1 MSVLYL
7 HICFL
12 CVLLVTDYYTVRV
25 ETIKSMLVYQQD
37 VYMAE
42 QICNVFELLTVY
54 LNLKIFFYQSETSI
68 KDMFCSLKVCP
79 VYIKLC
85 S

>member
-12 CVLLVTDYYTVRV
+12 CVSLVTFCYTVSA
-25 ETIKSMLVYQQD
+25 ETIKSMLIDQQD

-42 QICNVFELLTVY
+42 QICSVFFSRFAYRLLESEDFLLSL
-54 LNLKIFFYQSETSI
+54 LNFS
-68 KDMFCSLKVCP
+68 
-79 VYIKLC
+79 
-85 S
+85 

>member
-12 CVLLVTDYYTVRV
+12 CVSLVTFCYTVSV
-25 ETIKSMLVYQQD
+25 ETIKSMLIDQQD

-42 QICNVFELLTVY
+42 QICSGFFFLDLLTVY
-54 LNLKIFFYQSETSI
+54 LNLKIFFYH
-68 KDMFCSLKVCP
+68 
-79 VYIKLC
+79 Y
-85 S
+85 